1 MTEENNVVEENK
13 VEEAVEP
20 IKSYSQAEVDELV
33 GGLKSKVDELLGKR
47 KKAADEANSARIE
60 ADKAKEDAIKRNG
73 DIEELRAFYENKN
86 KELTSSYEDKFERLS
101 GAVKERD
108 KLDIINGLVG
118 EFVDSEAGAFMLKSM
133 VDVEDGNQV
142 YKDFSG
148 NIVADNLD
156 DFKKWMNTNPHM
168 AHFVR
173 GTKATGGAASGGTS
187 KASGDKTMTRADF
200 DSPDF
205 SPGAKMEFIKNG
217 GKVI

>member
-1 MTEENNVVEENK
+1 MSEENNQEIREEQA
-13 VEEAVEP
+13 EA
-20 IKSYSQAEVDELV
+20 KTYTQDEVDELV
-33 GGLKSKVDELLGKR
+33 GGLKHKVDELLGKR
-47 KKAADEANSARIE
+47 KKAADEAQKAKLE
-60 ADKAKEDAIKRNG
+60 AEKAKEEAIKRNG
-73 DIEELRAFYENKN
+73 DIEELKAFYEEKN
-86 KELTSSYEDKFERLS
+86 KELEAAYADKLNKLNS
-101 GAVKERD
+101 AVKERD

-118 EFVDSEAGAFMLKSM
+118 DFVDSEAGAFMLKSM

-173 GTKATGGAASGGTS
+173 GTKATGGGASGGTG
-187 KASGDKTMTRADF
+187 KASGEKTMTRAEF
-200 DSPDF
+200 DNPNF
-205 SPGAKMEFIKNG
+205 TPGQRMEFIKKG